1 MDTLDDDIALLK
13 QKIEHRDGND
23 LGEESSLSK
32 EDELIALIIKQSQTL
47 KVIREDVNSMH
58 KHFKGVES
66 ALDISCRDYLK
77 KITVMTNDAV
87 SRIFSEKLKPEL
99 LEKLQNMER
108 RFLSFHQQPHSF
120 KETMRAY
127 GLIFVVSFLSA
138 LSCAASF
145 QALLPQKQIFS
156 AYTTE
161 LLGYGHT
168 LKKAWPYLSDKEK
181 KRIQTVGEKRKK
193 GS

>member
-1 MDTLDDDIALLK
+1 M
-13 QKIEHRDGND
+13 
-23 LGEESSLSK
+23 
-32 EDELIALIIKQSQTL
+32 
-47 KVIREDVNSMH
+47 IREDINGMH
-58 KHFKGVES
+58 KHFKGLES

-77 KITVMTNDAV
+77 KITVVTNDAV
-87 SRIFSEKLKPEL
+87 SRIFSEKFKPEL

-108 RFLSFHQQPHSF
+108 RFLPSHQQPHSF

-127 GLIFVVSFLSA
+127 GLIFAVSFLSA
-138 LSCAASF
+138 LTCAASF

-168 LKKAWPYLSDKEK
+168 FKKAWPYLSDKEK
-181 KRIQTVGEKRKK
+181 KRIQTVGDKRKK